1 MATSNNKQIPQPWR
15 RPPLDCPKLAEGQ
28 RLLKEKQYGEAACCF
43 RSSIEQLAP
52 EAITTKDGAW
62 TGDEVLLSTR
72 LFLLHALSSAPGH
85 GEKTLN
91 EAQSILSVITSSGC
105 QCRPELLIMIYQSIA
120 GFVKDEILLLC
131 NNDNE
136 TSESRHDARCEI
148 ITKMGISACRGVLD
162 ESSYGSTKQ
171 RRLFYELE
179 STLYERIGNLQAAAE
194 STQALLKESPKN
206 EEQKRRLRDLHVRL
220 GLVDEAAEQAAAE
233 AKAEQL
239 AHKKRNK
246 RRRKDKQSAHLGE
259 ILTKLDPDV
268 KATLNRPS
276 NLFGGLTRVSKH
288 PSRTIDWSSIPSEI
302 TPDYSNKKQ
311 DLRLRRKQAQLEALF
326 VLLSDMVDRVAASSN
341 GESRRH
347 PLHIVDFGS
356 GSGNS
361 CLVFA
366 FLLRDIDIPCRF
378 TLIDNKPQSVLLG
391 KERTTKAGLDS
402 IVSWQCQD
410 VQDFN
415 EDFDIGLATHL
426 CGGATDIAMS
436 KCLKQ
441 KAAFIATPCC
451 LGAIQFAVGAH
462 NDNDARSNALEYPRS
477 AWFRAKLSVQ
487 DYASMTR
494 LADCCIAGDESDNE
508 LRMQGK
514 ALLDSDRLKLAI
526 EEDYET
532 AFGQLGSKVD
542 CGPKS
547 DVLCGICKE

>member
-1 MATSNNKQIPQPWR
+1 
-15 RPPLDCPKLAEGQ
+15 
-28 RLLKEKQYGEAACCF
+28 
-43 RSSIEQLAP
+43 
-52 EAITTKDGAW
+52 
-62 TGDEVLLSTR
+62 
-72 LFLLHALSSAPGH
+72 
-85 GEKTLN
+85 
-91 EAQSILSVITSSGC
+91 
-105 QCRPELLIMIYQSIA
+105 MIYQSIA
-120 GFVKDEILLLC
+120 SFVKDELLLC
-131 NNDNE
+131 TNNTE
-136 TSESRHDARCEI
+136 IREPRHAPREEEI
-148 ITKMGISACRGVLD
+148 ISKMGVSACRGVLD

-179 STLYERIGNLQAAAE
+179 STLYERSGNLQAAAD
-194 STQALLKESPKN
+194 STEALLKESPKN
-206 EEQKRRLRDLHVRL
+206 QAQKRRLRHLHVQL

-246 RRRKDKQSAHLGE
+246 RRKKDKQSAHLGE
-259 ILTKLDPDV
+259 ILTTLEPDV

-276 NLFGGLTRVSKH
+276 TFNFFGGLTRVSKH

-326 VLLSDMVDRVAASSN
+326 VLLRDLVDRVAASSN
-341 GESRRH
+341 GESRH

-366 FLLRDIDIPCRF
+366 FLLRDIEIPCRF
-378 TLIDNKPQSVLLG
+378 TLIDNKSQSVSLG

-410 VQDFN
+410 VEDFN

-436 KCLKQ
+436 KCMLA

-487 DYASMTR
+487 DYADMTR
-494 LADCCIAGDESDNE
+494 LADCCIAGDGSDNE

-526 EEDYET
+526 EGDYET